1 MALVSSQGKTFGGI
15 SGLTS
20 VSVKTSDPTQDPSS
34 SLVDV
39 STLATTGFRE
49 FAASPLVDA
58 GTASVDG
65 VTITVTVNFLSD
77 GPPAIGQTAN
87 YGGQVLT
94 CTEVSE
100 EWKVGEYVTGS
111 ATFTSSGAA
120 D

>member
-20 VSVKTSDPTQDPSS
+20 VSVKYSDPSQDPSS
-34 SLVDV
+34 NLVDV
-39 STLATTGFRE
+39 STLASTTYRTY
-49 FAASPLVDA
+49 AASPLIDA
-58 GTASVDG
+58 GSGNVDG
-65 VTITVTVNFLSD
+65 VTVSVTINFLSD
-77 GPPAIGQTAN
+77 SPPAIGATAS
-87 YGGQVLT
+87 YAGQILT

-111 ATFTSSGAA
+111 ATFTSTGTA